1 MTDTLKVGDKV
12 LTSRSTVKPAR
23 VRKNGEAIPERIV
36 TVMREGKLLRAIMV
50 GPRAC
55 EVGGWIVEW
64 RDAANR
70 KRTDT
75 FFAHEVTKIG
85 TTPLF
90 LKADK

>member
-12 LTSRSTVKPAR
+12 LTSRSTFKPAY
-23 VRKNGEAIPERIV
+23 VRRNGETIPEQV
-36 TVMREGKLLRAIMV
+36 KTVMREGKLLVSTR
-50 GPRAC
+50 
-55 EVGGWIVEW
+55 GGWIVEW